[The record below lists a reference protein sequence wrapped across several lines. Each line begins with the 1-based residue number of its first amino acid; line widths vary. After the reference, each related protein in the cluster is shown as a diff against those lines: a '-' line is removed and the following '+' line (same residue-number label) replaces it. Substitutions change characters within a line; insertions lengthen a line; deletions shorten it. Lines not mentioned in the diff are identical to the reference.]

1 MSILPF
7 WFRFF
12 QCLKRYFDSK
22 LTVNLYNAGKYFSK
36 IVPVLIVIY
45 FETDNIDN
53 KVKKYYGNG
62 FSYYL
67 VSNVISTLWCAVW
80 DYYMDWGLFRSFKK
94 DRYMLREQLRF
105 PKYFYYF
112 AMVSNF
118 ILRFLWLVSINTYDF
133 EKDDKY
139 NIYKSFD
146 IIAFC

>member
-1 MSILPF
+1 
-7 WFRFF
+7 
-12 QCLKRYFDSK
+12 
-22 LTVNLYNAGKYFSK
+22 
-36 IVPVLIVIY
+36 VPVLIVIY

-118 ILRFLWLVSINTYDF
+118 ILRFLWLLSINTYDF